1 MNTTPAAP
9 ASPMPKLT
17 IGVGG
22 VLVAVGILGYLV
34 SMTNDTE
41 HWTAFIPS
49 ILGVLL
55 LISGFIAL
63 RNTKLGVHT
72 GLVIALLGTLSM
84 GMPLSGLGDLF
95 AGEAERPAAVI
106 AALVTVIVLVVYII
120 LGVRSFIAAKRW
132 REQNG

>member
-1 MNTTPAAP
+1 MTITPAP

-17 IGVGG
+17 LGVGG
-22 VLVAVGILGYLV
+22 ILVAVGIIGYLV

-49 ILGVLL
+49 LLGVLL

-63 RNTKLGVHT
+63 KNTKVGVHI
-72 GLVIALLGTLSM
+72 GLVVALLGTLAM

-106 AALVTVIVLVVYII
+106 SALVTVIVLVVYIA

-132 REQNG
+132 REQNS